1 MADGMIPEAHVSAV
15 NDYDLVSIRRDFPI
29 LSRLIHGKKPLVYL
43 DNGASAQ
50 KPQAVI
56 DRLSTFYSDEYSN
69 VHRGLHELSGVA
81 TEAYEAA
88 RETVRSFLNAS
99 DVSEIV
105 FTKGGSEAINIVANA
120 FAAGELTAGDEI
132 LVSEFEHHS
141 NIVPW
146 MMLRQRLGVSVKP
159 IPFLE
164 DGSLDMEVYAS
175 LLSERTKMVA
185 VAHASNTLGTI
196 PPVKRMIEMA
206 HAVGAAVLLD
216 GCQAAVHMPVDVQD
230 LDVDFYVITGHKL
243 YGPTGIGV
251 LYAKRPWLDRLPPW
265 QGGGDMIKTVSF
277 DEITYAEPPAKFEAG
292 TPPIAQAVGLGAALD
307 YITGIGLDRI
317 ARHEADLLAYAT
329 PKLRDI
335 PGVTV
340 HGDTEGK
347 AAIISFTMDYAHAH
361 DIGTILDQAGVAVR
375 AGHHCAQP
383 VMEKLDVAATARA
396 SFGLYNSRAEVD
408 VFVAA
413 VEKVHRLLG

>member
-1 MADGMIPEAHVSAV
+1 MADGYSHISHVSGI
-15 NDYDLVSIRRDFPI
+15 NDYDLESIRQDFPI

-50 KPQAVI
+50 KPRQVI
-56 DRLSTFYSDEYSN
+56 DRLSAFYSNEYSN

-81 TEAYEAA
+81 TEAYEAS
-88 RETVRSFLNAS
+88 RETVRAFLNAA

-105 FTKGGSEAINIVANA
+105 FTKGGSEAINLVAA
-120 FAAGELTAGDEI
+120 GFAAGELKAGDEI
-132 LVSEFEHHS
+132 LVSELEHHS

-146 MMLRQRLGVSVKP
+146 MMLRDRLGVKVHP
-159 IPFLE
+159 IPFLQ
-164 DGSLDMEVYAS
+164 DGSLDMEVYEN

-185 VAHASNTLGTI
+185 VTHASNTLGTI
-196 PPVKRMIEMA
+196 PPVEKMIEQA

-216 GCQAAVHMPVDVQD
+216 GCQAAVHMPVDVQA
-230 LDVDFYVITGHKL
+230 LDVDFYVVTGHKL
-243 YGPTGIGV
+243 YGPSGIGV
-251 LYAKRPWLDRLPPW
+251 LYGKRSWLDRLPPW

-292 TPPIAQAVGLGAALD
+292 TPPIAQAVGLGAALE
-307 YITGIGLDRI
+307 YMMGIGLERI

-329 PKLRDI
+329 PQLSEI
-335 PGVTV
+335 PGVTL
-340 HGDTEGK
+340 HGNAANK
-347 AAIISFTMDYAHAH
+347 AAIISFTMPYAHAH
-361 DIGTILDQAGVAVR
+361 DIGTILDQSGVAVR

-408 VFVAA
+408 TLVAA
-413 VEKVHRLLG
+413 VAKVHRLLG